1 MAVKWQ
7 RPTVDTRFHIDLDW
21 WRENNRDIRVY
32 MRDMLCPECRVSYS
46 EGALQGEIDW
56 VDEQTAEVRRVDG
69 LWHTLRTC
77 CSQRSSFIA
86 PHTPVIEAV
95 FRTFVANG
103 NKPLSV
109 QELYELLDRRPP
121 QTLLRILTAGPVYMG
136 IRPVRS

>member
-1 MAVKWQ
+1 MATKWQ
-7 RPTVDTRFHIDLDW
+7 RPTVDTRFHIDMDW

-32 MRDMLCPECRVSYS
+32 MRDMLCPECRISYA
-46 EGALQGEIDW
+46 EGASQGEIDW
-56 VDEQTAEVRRVDG
+56 VDEQTGEVHRVDG
-69 LWHTLRTC
+69 LWHALRTC
-77 CSQRSSFIA
+77 CSQRATFIT

-95 FRTFVANG
+95 FRTFLANG